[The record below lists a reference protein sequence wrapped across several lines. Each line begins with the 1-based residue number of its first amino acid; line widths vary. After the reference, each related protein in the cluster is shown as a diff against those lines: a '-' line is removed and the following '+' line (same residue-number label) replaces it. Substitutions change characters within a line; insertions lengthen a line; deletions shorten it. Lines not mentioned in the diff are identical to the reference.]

1 MCRTIVLKSLRS
13 SSAIVSSSEIMA
25 LSSHLVETWNFIL
38 HGGYGTSV
46 PFFFTQPYICPSLWH
61 TPILGRPMASAM
73 MVFFCSLVMVLNDY
87 LSLFLNL
94 FARLNLRPE
103 LFRFGKER
111 KKTTDMNPDMIH
123 ENPSN
128 KLNSSSQ
135 LNCKFA
141 LNKAYKQYREKI
153 PVITPAMV

>member
-1 MCRTIVLKSLRS
+1 
-13 SSAIVSSSEIMA
+13 
-25 LSSHLVETWNFIL
+25 
-38 HGGYGTSV
+38 
-46 PFFFTQPYICPSLWH
+46 
-61 TPILGRPMASAM
+61 
-73 MVFFCSLVMVLNDY
+73 MVLNDY

-103 LFRFGKER
+103 LFLLGKER
-111 KKTTDMNPDMIH
+111 KKTTDINPDMIH
-123 ENPSN
+123 ENPSS